1 MSESTDISDISF
13 RALGSKIRV
22 IVDAGEADDMPAA
35 ADAAE
40 EVERFIQRFD
50 ETLSRFREE
59 SELSRLNRDEREV
72 VPASGL
78 LRTAVRAGLWAAERT
93 GGLVDPTLLPEI
105 QAAGYRSS
113 RAGTDGLGM
122 DELLTD
128 APARESAHAA
138 RDEAWQNFEVDDDAG
153 TIRRPP
159 GLGFDP
165 GGTGKGLAADM
176 AAGLLEGYPRFLISC
191 GGDIRVGGPI
201 SVEVPFEV
209 FVEHPSTGASPHL
222 FKVGDGGIAT
232 SGIGAR
238 SWRTDDGRPA
248 HHLLDPSTGEP
259 VWSGLIGTTALAGTA
274 MEAEALSKAA
284 LLSGPEKAREILA
297 ARGGILVHESG
308 EVEVAGNASFRV
320 RLPALDGSGGQG

>member
-1 MSESTDISDISF
+1 MSESADISF
-13 RALGSKIRV
+13 KALGSRIRV
-22 IVDAGEADDMPAA
+22 IVDAAQADDMPAA

-40 EVERFIQRFD
+40 EVERFIHRFD
-50 ETLSRFREE
+50 ETLSRFRED
-59 SELSRLNRDEREV
+59 SELTRFNSDEREV

-78 LRTAVRAGLWAAERT
+78 LRTAVRAGIWAAERT

-113 RAGTDGLGM
+113 RAGMDGLGM

-128 APARESAHAA
+128 APGRASANAS
-138 RDEAWQNFEVDDDAG
+138 RDRAWKDFEVDDEAG

-176 AAGLLEGYPRFLISC
+176 AAGLLEGFPRFLVSC
-191 GGDIRVGGPI
+191 GGDIRVGGPMAGDA
-201 SVEVPFEV
+201 PFEV
-209 FVEHPSTGASPHL
+209 FVEHPASGASPHL
-222 FKVGDGGIAT
+222 FKVGGGGIAT

-238 SWRTDDGRPA
+238 SWRSEDGRPA

-284 LLSGPEKAREILA
+284 LLSGPGKAREILA
-297 ARGGILVHESG
+297 TRGGILVHEGG

-320 RLPALDGSGGQG
+320 RLPVLDESGGRK

>member
-1 MSESTDISDISF
+1 MNESTDISF
-13 RALGSKIRV
+13 KALGSRIRV
-22 IVDAGEADDMPAA
+22 IVDTTEADDMSAA

-40 EVERFIQRFD
+40 EVERFIHRFD
-50 ETLSRFREE
+50 ETLSRFRED
-59 SELSRLNRDEREV
+59 SELSRFNRDEREV

-78 LRTAVRAGLWAAERT
+78 LRTAVRAGIWAAERT

-113 RAGTDGLGM
+113 RAGMDGLGM

-128 APARESAHAA
+128 APGRASANAS
-138 RDEAWQNFEVDDDAG
+138 RDRAWKDFEVDDEAG

-176 AAGLLEGYPRFLISC
+176 AAGLLEGFPRFLISC
-191 GGDIRVGGPI
+191 GGDIRVGGPMAGDA
-201 SVEVPFEV
+201 PFEV
-209 FVEHPSTGASPHL
+209 FVEHPATGASPHL
-222 FKVGDGGIAT
+222 FKVGGGGIAT

-238 SWRTDDGRPA
+238 SWRSEDGRPA

-259 VWSGLIGTTALAGTA
+259 VWSGLVGTTALAGTA

-284 LLSGPEKAREILA
+284 LLSGPGKAREILA
-297 ARGGILVHESG
+297 TRGGILVHESG

-320 RLPALDGSGGQG
+320 RLPALDGSGGQ

>member
-1 MSESTDISDISF
+1 MGEPVDISF
-13 RALGSKIRV
+13 KALGSRIRV
-22 IVDAGEADDMPAA
+22 IIDTTEPNGMPAA
-35 ADAAE
+35 ANAAE
-40 EVERFIQRFD
+40 GVEHFIHRFD
-50 ETLSRFREE
+50 ETLSRFRED
-59 SELSRLNRDEREV
+59 SELSRFNRDGRDV

-105 QAAGYRSS
+105 EAVGYRSS
-113 RAGTDGLGM
+113 RAGMDGLDM
-122 DELLTD
+122 EELLTD
-128 APARESAHAA
+128 APDRASAHAS
-138 RDEAWQNFEVDDDAG
+138 RDRAWQDFEVDDDAG

-165 GGTGKGLAADM
+165 GGTDKGLAADM

-191 GGDIRVGGPI
+191 GGDIRVGGPMAG
-201 SVEVPFEV
+201 EVPFEV
-209 FVEHPSTGASPHL
+209 FVEHPASGARPHL
-222 FKVGDGGIAT
+222 FKIGGGGIAT

-238 SWRTDDGRPA
+238 SWHGDEGRPV

-259 VWSGLIGTTALAGTA
+259 VWSGLIGTTALAATA

-284 LLSGPEKAREILA
+284 LLSGPEKAREILGA
-297 ARGGILVHESG
+297 HGGILVHESR
-308 EVEVAGNASFRV
+308 EIEVAGNASFRV